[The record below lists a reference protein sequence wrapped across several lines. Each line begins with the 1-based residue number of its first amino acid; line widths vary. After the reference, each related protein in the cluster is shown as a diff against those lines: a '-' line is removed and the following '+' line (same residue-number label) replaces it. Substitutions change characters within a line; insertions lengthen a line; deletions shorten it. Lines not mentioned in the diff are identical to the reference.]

1 MKRKKRRKNTQEC
14 VAKRE
19 NEEEKRGQVAS
30 EVEEKDTGTL
40 ERKIKEYTEKE
51 KKRQP
56 LGQKVIKNKNKYTN
70 EENLG
75 DSFCYN
81 KGHYLTNLPKL
92 FSRCDNSLP

>member
-1 MKRKKRRKNTQEC
+1 MKRKKKEEKNTQEY

-19 NEEEKRGQVAS
+19 NGEEKRGQVAS

-56 LGQKVIKNKNKYTN
+56 LGQ
-70 EENLG
+70 
-75 DSFCYN
+75 
-81 KGHYLTNLPKL
+81 
-92 FSRCDNSLP
+92 